1 MKVLRQS
8 NLFLPTLREVPA
20 EAEIASHK
28 YMLRAGMIRQLVS
41 GVYSYLPLGYRVI
54 RKVTQIVREEMDR
67 SGAQEISMPAIQPAE
82 LWQETGRWDAYG
94 PELMRLRDRH
104 DRGFVLGPTH
114 EEVVTSIARDG
125 INSYKKLPV
134 NLYQIQTKYRD
145 EVRPRFGVIRSREF
159 IMKDAYSFDTTR
171 EGLDRSYQ
179 SMYDAYHRIFSRC
192 GLNFR
197 AVEADAGAIGGKG
210 THEFMALS
218 DIGEDTIAYC
228 DTCNYAA
235 NLEKATV
242 VYRGQA
248 SGEQPLSL
256 EKVHTPGVKSIEQ
269 LVNFLA
275 IPADQMIKSLL
286 FKLDQQFVLA
296 LIRGDHELND
306 IKLKNLFDANVIQ
319 MATEEEVT
327 AVLGAPVGFMGPI
340 HLEGKKVTVVADHAV
355 KDMVNAVVGA
365 GESDYH
371 FIHATPGKDFTVS
384 EYSDLRNIAE
394 GDACPECG
402 GNIQFARGIEVGHVF
417 KLGTRYSEKMRATFL
432 DENGKEQP
440 MIMGCYGIGVSRTV
454 AAVVEQNN
462 DEDGIIWPL
471 SIAPYHIHV
480 IAVNVKSDEQRELA
494 ERIYETLTNQGYEVL
509 LDDRAERAG
518 VKFKDA
524 DLIGL
529 PVRIT
534 VGNKASE
541 GIVECKVRKTKE
553 TSEISVDQILPY
565 LKETLSKL

>member
-1 MKVLRQS
+1 MRQS

>member
-1 MKVLRQS
+1 LKILRQS
-8 NLFLPTLREVPA
+8 SLFLPTLREVPA

-41 GVYSYLPLGYRVI
+41 GVYSYLPLGLRVL
-54 RKVTQIVREEMDR
+54 RKVQQIVREEMDLA
-67 SGAQEISMPAIQPAE
+67 GAQEISMPAIQPAE
-82 LWQETGRWDAYG
+82 LWQETGRWEAYG

-114 EEVVTSIARDG
+114 EEVVTSLARDG

-159 IMKDAYSFDTTR
+159 VMKDAYSFDTTR
-171 EGLDRSYQ
+171 AGLDQSYQ
-179 SMYDAYHRIFSRC
+179 SMYDAYTKIFTRC

-228 DTCNYAA
+228 ESCDFAA
-235 NLEKATV
+235 NLEKAAV
-242 VYRGQA
+242 VYHGQA
-248 SGEQPLSL
+248 SDEQPKKM
-256 EKVHTPGVKSIEQ
+256 EKIQTPDVKSIDQ
-269 LVNFLA
+269 LVSFLGM
-275 IPADQMIKSLL
+275 PAKKIIKSLL
-286 FKLDQQFVLA
+286 FKVDDQFVLA
-296 LIRGDHELND
+296 LVRGDHELND
-306 IKLKNLFDANVIQ
+306 IKLKNLFDANMIS
-319 MATEEEVT
+319 MASEEEVRK
-327 AVLGAPVGFMGPI
+327 VMDAPVGYMGPVN
-340 HLEGKKVTVVADHAV
+340 LDGKNVTIVADHAV
-355 KDMVNAVVGA
+355 KDIVNGVVGA
-365 GESDYH
+365 GSKHEH
-371 FIHATPGKDFTVS
+371 IQNVTPGTDFQVK
-384 EYSDLRNIAE
+384 EYADLRNIEE
-394 GDACPECG
+394 GDACPQCG
-402 GNIQFARGIEVGHVF
+402 APVQFARGIEVGHVF
-417 KLGTRYSEKMRATFL
+417 KLGTKYSEKMRATFL
-432 DENGKEQP
+432 DENGKEKP
-440 MIMGCYGIGVSRTV
+440 MIMGCYGIGISRTV

-462 DEDGIIWPL
+462 DEDGITWPV

-480 IAVNVKSDEQRELA
+480 IAVNVKAEDQRELA
-494 ERIYETLTNQGYEVL
+494 ERIYTSLAQEGYEVL
-509 LDDRAERAG
+509 FDDRAERAG

-529 PVRIT
+529 PIRIT

-541 GIVECKVRKTKE
+541 GVVECKIRKTKE
-553 TSEISVDQILPY
+553 TVEISADQILPY

>member
-1 MKVLRQS
+1 LKILRQS
-8 NLFLPTLREVPA
+8 SLFLPTLREVPA

-41 GVYSYLPLGYRVI
+41 GVYSYLPLGLRVL
-54 RKVTQIVREEMDR
+54 RKVQQIVREEMDLA
-67 SGAQEISMPAIQPAE
+67 GAQEISMPAIQPAE
-82 LWQETGRWDAYG
+82 LWQETGRWEAYG

-114 EEVVTSIARDG
+114 EEVVTSLARDG

-159 IMKDAYSFDTTR
+159 VMKDAYSFDTTR
-171 EGLDRSYQ
+171 AGLDQSYQ
-179 SMYDAYHRIFSRC
+179 SMYDAYTKIFTRC

-228 DTCNYAA
+228 ESCDFAA
-235 NLEKATV
+235 NLEKAAV
-242 VYRGQA
+242 VYHGQA
-248 SGEQPLSL
+248 SDEQPKKM
-256 EKVHTPGVKSIEQ
+256 EKIQTPDVKSIDQ
-269 LVNFLA
+269 LVSFLGM
-275 IPADQMIKSLL
+275 PAKKIIKSLL
-286 FKLDQQFVLA
+286 FKVDDQFVLA
-296 LIRGDHELND
+296 LVRGDHELND
-306 IKLKNLFDANVIQ
+306 IKLKNLFDANMIS
-319 MATEEEVT
+319 MASEEEVRK
-327 AVLGAPVGFMGPI
+327 VMDAPVGYMGPVN
-340 HLEGKKVTVVADHAV
+340 LDGKNVTIVADHAV
-355 KDMVNAVVGA
+355 KDIVNGVVGA
-365 GESDYH
+365 GSKHEH
-371 FIHATPGKDFTVS
+371 IQNVTPGTDFQVK
-384 EYSDLRNIAE
+384 EYADLRNIEE
-394 GDACPECG
+394 GDACPQCG
-402 GNIQFARGIEVGHVF
+402 APVQFARGIEVGHVF
-417 KLGTRYSEKMRATFL
+417 KLGTKYSEKMRATFL
-432 DENGKEQP
+432 DENGKEKP
-440 MIMGCYGIGVSRTV
+440 MIMGCYGIGISRTV

-462 DEDGIIWPL
+462 DEDGIIWPV

-480 IAVNVKSDEQRELA
+480 IAVNVKAEDQRELA
-494 ERIYETLTNQGYEVL
+494 ERIYTSLAQEGYEVL
-509 LDDRAERAG
+509 FDDRAERAG

-529 PVRIT
+529 PIRIT

-541 GIVECKVRKTKE
+541 GVVECKIRKTKE
-553 TSEISVDQILPY
+553 TVEISADQILPY